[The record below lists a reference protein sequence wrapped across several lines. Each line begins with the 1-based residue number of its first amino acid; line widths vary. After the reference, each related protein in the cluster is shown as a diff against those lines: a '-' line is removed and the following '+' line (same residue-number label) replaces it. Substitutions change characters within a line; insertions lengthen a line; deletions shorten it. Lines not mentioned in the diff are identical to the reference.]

1 MKDKKSISPPPLAD
15 KLLRWYCRH
24 TMIED
29 LEGDLEE
36 LFYLNLKHMSPG
48 RAKRRYWKQVLSL
61 IFSYAIKKRKQSSS
75 IHTFSSTTYHPAMIK
90 NYLLIASRNLMRHKF
105 FTVINVL
112 GLAVGMSISLL
123 LIAMLAF
130 LWRYDDFH
138 TNKKNIY
145 RVITGVDDLNQKT
158 RMASAPAGLAE
169 KLTDHYTGIE
179 KVVRINAGLSGEAI
193 HEEKQIPLQGY
204 FVDPEFMEVFTF
216 PLTKGNATTAL
227 DKPNNLLITEA
238 AATKMFG
245 ATDPIGKV
253 ISIGSFGDFQIT
265 GVLANVPKNSHM
277 QFEVLGSYQTL
288 IALQR
293 AMEIHPDKTWR
304 EFNHSYVYL
313 TLPQGGKAKR
323 VEQFLASIAK
333 EVYAKE
339 KKFNA
344 TFELQALS
352 YIAPGEELH
361 DQIGPSW
368 DYLSLAIFGFLT
380 LMILLPACFNY
391 ANISISRALK
401 RMKEIGLRKV
411 MGGQKD
417 QIFFQFI
424 TETVVIALISLIL
437 SFGIFQV
444 VRKEFLMLLVG
455 NDALELNP
463 DTTTII
469 YFILFAVFVGLI
481 AGLVPALYFSKLT
494 PIEALKTKPA
504 KRGLGNFTFRKILVV
519 SQFALSLGFIMGV
532 VIVMNQYRYTM
543 NFDVGFQQENILDV
557 QLQKT
562 NPEIFKSE
570 FSKLASVQSV
580 SLSSH
585 VLGTAVSES
594 LWVNEP
600 EQIDSVEV
608 YQMFVDETFIPNL
621 ELTLISGKNFPAGS
635 DAAKYVIVNEEFLKA
650 FQIAAPA
657 ASLGRAFLLPDD
669 ELVTVIGVVK
679 NFHYTHLMEPV
690 RSFFFRYDPK
700 EFQVANVRMASRDV
714 FSALTEMEAAWNT
727 FEPEKKFE
735 ARFFEDEIEETY
747 SLYFSMIKICGF
759 LGFLAISISCLG
771 LLGMVVFTVENRLKE
786 IGIRKV
792 MGATE
797 MNVTVLL
804 SKHFIKLMLV
814 AAVIA
819 VPFTWVF
826 FEKSFLQFQHYKI
839 EIGIFEIGV
848 SILLMMALGLA
859 TILSQTIRAARA
871 NPVDTLRSE

>member
-1 MKDKKSISPPPLAD
+1 MKDKTSISPPRLAD
-15 KLLRWYCRH
+15 KLLHSYCRH
-24 TMIED
+24 ANIED

-36 LFYLNLKHMSPG
+36 LFYLNLQTMSPT
-48 RAKRRYWKQVLSL
+48 RARLKYWKQVLSL

-75 IHTFSSTTYHPAMIK
+75 IHTFSSTTYHPAMLK
-90 NYLLIASRNLMRHKF
+90 NYLLIATRNLMRHKF

-138 TNKKNIY
+138 ANKRSIY
-145 RVITGVDDLNQKT
+145 RVITSVDDLNQKR

-169 KLTDHYTGIE
+169 KLSDHFTGTD
-179 KVVRINAGLSGEAI
+179 KVVRINAGLSGEAT

-216 PLTKGNATTAL
+216 PLSKGNVTTAL
-227 DKPNNLLITEA
+227 DNPNNLLITEVA
-238 AATKMFG
+238 AKKVFG
-245 ATDPIGKV
+245 DEDPIGKV
-253 ISIGSFGDFQIT
+253 ISIGPFGDFQIT
-265 GVLANVPKNSHM
+265 GVLENVPKNSHM

-288 IALQR
+288 LALQR
-293 AMEIHPDKTWR
+293 AINSHPDETWR
-304 EFNHSYVYL
+304 EFDHSYIYL
-313 TLPQGGKAKR
+313 TLPENGNSKTIQ
-323 VEQFLASIAK
+323 EFLGTIGK
-333 EVYAKE
+333 EVYNKE
-339 KKFNA
+339 KNFKA
-344 TFELQALS
+344 SFELQALKD
-352 YIAPGEELH
+352 IAPGEELQ

-424 TETVVIALISLIL
+424 TETVVITLIALVLA
-437 SFGIFQV
+437 FGIFQV
-444 VRKEFLMLLVG
+444 VRKEFLMLVVG

-463 DTTTII
+463 DITTIL

-481 AGLVPALYFSKLT
+481 AGIVPAVYFSKLT

-504 KRGLGNFTFRKILVV
+504 KRGLSNFTFRKILVV

-543 NFDVGFQQENILDV
+543 SFDVGFQQENILDV

-562 NPEIFKSE
+562 NPGIFKTE
-570 FSKLASVQSV
+570 FSKLSSVQSV
-580 SLSSH
+580 SMSSH

-600 EQIDSVEV
+600 EQMDSVEV
-608 YQMFVDETFIPNL
+608 HQIFVDETFIPNL
-621 ELTLISGKNFPAGS
+621 DLTLIGGENFPATS
-635 DAAKYVIVNEEFLKA
+635 EAEKYVIVNEEFLKA
-650 FQIAAPA
+650 FHIASPGSA
-657 ASLGRAFLLPDD
+657 LGRSFLLPDD
-669 ELVTVIGVVK
+669 QLVTVLGVVK

-700 EFQVANVRMASRDV
+700 EFQVANVRMASPNV
-714 FSALTEMEAAWNT
+714 FTALTEMETAWKAIA
-727 FEPEKKFE
+727 PEKKFE

-747 SLYFSMIKICGF
+747 SFYFSMIKICGF

-797 MNVTVLL
+797 MSVTVLL
-804 SKHFIKLMLV
+804 SKHFIKLMFI

-819 VPFTWVF
+819 VPFTWIF
-826 FEKSFLQFQHYKI
+826 FENSFLQFHHYKI
-839 EIGIFEIGV
+839 DIGLFEIGV